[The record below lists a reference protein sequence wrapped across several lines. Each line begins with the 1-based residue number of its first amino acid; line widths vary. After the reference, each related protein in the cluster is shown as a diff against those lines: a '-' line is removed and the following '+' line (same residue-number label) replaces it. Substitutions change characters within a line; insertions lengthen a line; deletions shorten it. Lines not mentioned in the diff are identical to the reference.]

1 MVNLDKSQMQG
12 HRKRLREKYLK
23 VGYKGLEDYE
33 ILELLLTYSIKLKD
47 CKGIAKGLLLKFK
60 TIDRV
65 VNAELNDL
73 KEMDGIGLETA
84 LYLKV
89 IGDLTSNNYFKSI
102 GKADLGTLKGK
113 KDLVNYLKDDV
124 GTLKSEEFKV
134 IYLSSDN
141 KIVCD
146 EILFKGTIDRSVVYP
161 RKIMERAID
170 NRAKGIIF
178 AHNHPSGNL
187 TPSKKD
193 IELTLE
199 MQELLEK
206 VDIKLLDHIIVSDE
220 SYFSFYENGLIEYY

>member
-1 MVNLDKSQMQG
+1 MQG

-23 VGYKGLEDYE
+23 IGYKGLEDYE

-47 CKGIAKGLLLKFK
+47 CKGIAKNLLLKFK
-60 TIDRV
+60 TIDKV
-65 VNAELNDL
+65 INAELNDL
-73 KEMDGIGLETA
+73 KDVEGIGTETA

-89 IGDLTSNNYFKSI
+89 IGNLISNNHFKNMK
-102 GKADLGTLKGK
+102 KADFATLKGK
-113 KDLVNYLKDDV
+113 NDLVNYLKDDV

-141 KIVCD
+141 RIVSD

>member
-1 MVNLDKSQMQG
+1 MQG

-23 VGYKGLEDYE
+23 IGYKGLEDYE
-33 ILELLLTYSIKLKD
+33 VLELLLTYSIKLKD
-47 CKGIAKGLLLKFK
+47 CKGIAKNLLLKFK
-60 TIDRV
+60 SIDKII
-65 VNAELNDL
+65 NAELNDL
-73 KEMDGIGLETA
+73 KEVEGIGSETA

-89 IGDLTSNNYFKSI
+89 VGDTMSNHYFKNVK
-102 GKADLGTLKGK
+102 KADLTTLKGK
-113 KDLVNYLKDDV
+113 NDLINYLKDDV
-124 GTLKSEEFKV
+124 GSLKSEEFKV

-141 KIVCD
+141 KIVSD

-193 IELTLE
+193 IEVTLE

>member
-1 MVNLDKSQMQG
+1 MQG

-47 CKGIAKGLLLKFK
+47 CKGIAKNLLSKFK
-60 TIDRV
+60 SIDKV
-65 VNAELNDL
+65 INAELNDL
-73 KEMDGIGLETA
+73 KEIEGVGAETA

-89 IGDLTSNNYFKSI
+89 IGETMSNHYFKNVKNSDLT
-102 GKADLGTLKGK
+102 TLKGK
-113 KDLVNYLKDDV
+113 NDLVNYLKDDV

>member
-1 MVNLDKSQMQG
+1 MQG

-23 VGYKGLEDYE
+23 IGYKGLEDYE

-47 CKGIAKGLLLKFK
+47 CKGIAKNLLLKFK
-60 TIDRV
+60 SIDKII
-65 VNAELNDL
+65 NAELNDL
-73 KEMDGIGLETA
+73 KEVEGIGSETA

-89 IGDLTSNNYFKSI
+89 IGDTMSNYYFKNVK
-102 GKADLGTLKGK
+102 KADLTTLKGK
-113 KDLVNYLKDDV
+113 NDLIDYLKDDV
-124 GTLKSEEFKV
+124 GSLKSEEFKV

-141 KIVCD
+141 KIVSD
-146 EILFKGTIDRSVVYP
+146 EIPFKGTIDRNVVYP

-193 IELTLE
+193 IEVTLE

>member
-1 MVNLDKSQMQG
+1 MQG

-47 CKGIAKGLLLKFK
+47 CKGIAKNLLLKFK
-60 TIDRV
+60 TIDKV
-65 VNAELNDL
+65 ISAGLNDL
-73 KEMDGIGLETA
+73 KEVEGVGIETA

-89 IGDLTSNNYFKSI
+89 IGETMSNHYFKNAK
-102 GKADLGTLKGK
+102 KADLTTLKGK
-113 KDLVNYLKDDV
+113 NDLVNYLKDDV
-124 GTLKSEEFKV
+124 GILKSEEFKV

-199 MQELLEK
+199 MQELFDK
-206 VDIKLLDHIIVSDE
+206 VDIKLLDHIIVSDK

>member
-1 MVNLDKSQMQG
+1 MEKEQMQG
-12 HRKRLREKYLK
+12 HRKRLREKYLR

-33 ILELLLTYSIKLKD
+33 ILELILTYSIKLKD
-47 CKGIAKGLLLKFK
+47 CKGIAKNLLAKFK
-60 TIDRV
+60 TIDMV
-65 VNAELNDL
+65 IKAEINDL
-73 KEMDGIGLETA
+73 KEIEGVGGETA

-89 IGDLTSNNYFKSI
+89 IGDIMSNHYFKNIKS
-102 GKADLGTLKGK
+102 ADLKTLKGK
-113 KDLVNYLKDDV
+113 TDLINYLKDDV
-124 GTLKSEEFKV
+124 GSLKSEEFKV

-141 KIVCD
+141 KIVAD

-161 RKIMERAID
+161 RKIVERAIH
-170 NRAKGIIF
+170 NRAKGVIF

-220 SYFSFYENGLIEYY
+220 SYFSFYDNGLIEYY

>member
-1 MVNLDKSQMQG
+1 MEKDQMLG

-23 VGYKGLEDYE
+23 TGYKGFEDYE
-33 ILELLLTYSIKLKD
+33 ILELILTYSIKLRD
-47 CKGIAKGLLLKFK
+47 CKSIAKDLLGRFK
-60 TIDRV
+60 TIEKV
-65 VNAELNDL
+65 LKAEVNDL
-73 KEMDGIGLETA
+73 QKIDGIGKETA
-84 LYLKV
+84 IYLKV
-89 IGDLTSNNYFKSI
+89 IGDVTLNQYYKNIHKMNITS
-102 GKADLGTLKGK
+102 LKGK
-113 KDLVNYLKDDV
+113 SELINYLKGDV
-124 GTLKSEEFKV
+124 GFLKSEEFKV

-199 MQELLEK
+199 MQSILEK
-206 VDIKLLDHIIVSDE
+206 VDIKLLDHIIVSEE
-220 SYFSFYENGLIEYY
+220 SHFSFYENGLIEYY